1 MTSPG
6 PGGFHALAASHLRSD
21 DPLLHKIR
29 LWFSLTRLCQN
40 HPGRLGLSDCSHCGA
55 VLIVIHDHLHHR
67 PQQYHLHHHLLL
79 HHHHPQDFFLQYV
92 HTPTLFGVFCRVF
105 LMKSCFGSKGDRKH
119 GAEHDHEW
127 IMGVWLL
134 LIFMRCGF
142 TGNVLY
148 DSPLTQDRM
157 VSGTAYDLL
166 RGRQVADWGRSRLKK
181 CMKRGKERQGKTNI
195 TNQVC
200 LGAFF
205 LRTE

>member
-1 MTSPG
+1 MIIYIIVRNSIIIIIILIPKIFFTVGSQPHTVWGLLPG
-6 PGGFHALAASHLRSD
+6 F
-21 DPLLHKIR
+21 
-29 LWFSLTRLCQN
+29 
-40 HPGRLGLSDCSHCGA
+40 
-55 VLIVIHDHLHHR
+55 
-67 PQQYHLHHHLLL
+67 
-79 HHHHPQDFFLQYV
+79 
-92 HTPTLFGVFCRVF
+92 F

-134 LIFMRCGF
+134 LIFMRCVF

-157 VSGTAYDLL
+157 VSGTAYDLF
-166 RGRQVADWGRSRLKK
+166 RGPRVADWGRSRLKK

-205 LRTE
+205 